1 MVLFLKTF
9 FIDLI
14 KLYNFMD
21 KEIFISL
28 ENVHV
33 EIPVFDAPLRSLRI
47 THQ

>member
-1 MVLFLKTF
+1 MVLILKTF

-33 EIPVFDAPLRSLRI
+33 EIPVFDAPFRSLRNVY
-47 THQ
+47 Q